1 MKLLIIIL
9 LEDNTSVVT
18 SEAECI
24 AEGSTYGA
32 LLGLVECEVQVVVD
46 VLVLIIILM
55 VDCWRDDIVLD

>member
-18 SEAECI
+18 SEAECV

-46 VLVLIIILM
+46 VLVLSSS
-55 VDCWRDDIVLD
+55 